1 MHWIYWKTAA
11 GKHTHT
17 PPHISVSQLDWWPRC
32 LVWLYWTLGALNKQ
46 RIPLEST
53 GYTKIWGICHWR
65 HVIKECCLCSC
76 WILWVT
82 PDASLRWKQ
91 DKSACMSCCVDL
103 ERSSYIVS
111 WTRWW
116 WRVDREISVEKRALG
131 STIWPQYPRT
141 SFTPF
146 LWLSPW
152 HCLSSD
158 TPLTCRLPVDTFT
171 SELLSSSP
179 LPYFHFCL
187 CPLPLPP
194 LYWPPH
200 ASTLPVWLIKMWQEK
215 K

>member
-17 PPHISVSQLDWWPRC
+17 PPYPRQTDDPVASSGCTEPSVL
-32 LVWLYWTLGALNKQ
+32 LINKGSRWNRLRIQ
-46 RIPLEST
+46 RS
-53 GYTKIWGICHWR
+53 GGFVVVGMR

-76 WILWVT
+76 WISWAT
-82 PDASLRWKQ
+82 PNVSLRWKQ
-91 DKSACMSCCVDL
+91 DKSACMSCCADL

-116 WRVDREISVEKRALG
+116 WRVAREISVEKRVLG
-131 STIWPQYPRT
+131 STIWRQYPRT

-171 SELLSSSP
+171 SELLSFSP
-179 LPYFHFCL
+179 LPHFHSCTR
-187 CPLPLPP
+187 PLPLPP
-194 LYWPPH
+194 LYRPPH